1 MSRSVINLKEE
12 FGETFKIEYE
22 DGHSGKEND
31 EAVFQLIP
39 CKFGSIQPWDDQRSL
54 LAYCNKKKLSRR
66 LRKEISSG
74 MWAGFKVL
82 VQGDY
87 ELRFTFPVNRIEEVA
102 GILKAKRKRRLSLEH
117 KEKLIEGLVKYKKEK
132 LEVA

>member
-1 MSRSVINLKEE
+1 MSRSVINLKEQ

-22 DGHSGKEND
+22 DEHNGKEINH
-31 EAVFQLIP
+31 EFYQLIP
-39 CKFGSIQPWDDQRSL
+39 CKFGSIHPWDDQLFS
-54 LAYCNKKKLSRR
+54 AYCNAKKVSHR
-66 LRKEISSG
+66 LRKEIDSG
-74 MWAGFKVL
+74 MWADFKVIA
-82 VQGDY
+82 QGDS

-102 GILKAKRKRRLSLEH
+102 EILKAKRKRRLSLEH